1 MTSTV
6 RPHPPSVGVCIGDGC
21 VWGGHCIGP
30 SVALTS
36 LSAALLA
43 EAGRWVRLP
52 PRLRQRGFGLVGPG
66 GGGGELA
73 GELTF
78 ATVRPAG
85 PLRKRLTF
93 VSDCAPVFARGFGH
107 GRGQGSLGACV
118 MAGGGGWF
126 ESARSHPHHWRWLS
140 LYRSP
145 PQSVPPSWPGWD
157 RRWGWSV
164 EFCAVPLPL
173 PSGMGRGSDR
183 RPFTP
188 PWWGVKGGRMPPFHP
203 FLRGWMEGRRTPPF
217 FSSSYFRG

>member
-126 ESARSHPHHWRWLS
+126 ESARSHPHHWRWPS

-145 PQSVPPSWPGWD
+145 PAVGSPLLARVGPSVGVVGGVLRGPPPSSFGNGEGERSPSLHPSLGGGEGKTD
-157 RRWGWSV
+157 ASLPPIPTGMDGGEADS
-164 EFCAVPLPL
+164 PL
-173 PSGMGRGSDR
+173 
-183 RPFTP
+183 F
-188 PWWGVKGGRMPPFHP
+188 
-203 FLRGWMEGRRTPPF
+203 
-217 FSSSYFRG
+217 